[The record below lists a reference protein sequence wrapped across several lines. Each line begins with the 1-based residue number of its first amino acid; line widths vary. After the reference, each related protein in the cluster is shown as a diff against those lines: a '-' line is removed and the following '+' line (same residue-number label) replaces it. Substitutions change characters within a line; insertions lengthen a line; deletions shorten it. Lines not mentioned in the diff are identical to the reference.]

1 MRVYVDLVLGLNI
14 FFDFF
19 LLLTTALILKR
30 RVRIRRIWLGG
41 CVGGM
46 TTFLL
51 FISLNNILLL
61 VVKVLFSI
69 LMVLSTFS
77 YHDFKYFINNLIYLY
92 LSSIVLGGGLY
103 LLDIEV
109 NFRNEGLMF
118 YRNHYF
124 SILVVIAVAL
134 IILFLYY
141 KQMGE
146 LKNNYNNY
154 VKVKIFY
161 GDKEFNYI
169 GYVDSGNKL
178 VDQYKRRPIS
188 LIYSDDFKYKDEDIL
203 LVPYETASGTGILKC
218 LVVDRMVV
226 GKRNYP
232 KSLIGFMKE
241 KIKIDGVD
249 VILNNK
255 LGG

>member
-1 MRVYVDLVLGLNI
+1 VKVYVDLVWGLNI

-19 LLLTTALILKR
+19 LLLTTAIILKR
-30 RVRIRRIWLGG
+30 RVRMRRVFWGA

-51 FISLNNILLL
+51 FISLNSILLFL
-61 VVKVLFSI
+61 VKFLFSI

-77 YHDFKYFINNLIYLY
+77 YHDFKYFINNLFYLY

-109 NFRNEGLMF
+109 NFQNEGLMF

-124 SILVVIAVAL
+124 SIILVMVGAL

-141 KQMGE
+141 KQMGG

-161 GDKEFNYI
+161 KNKEFNYI

-188 LIYSDDFKYKDEDIL
+188 LIYSDELKYRDEDVL
-203 LVPYETASGTGILKC
+203 LVPYETASGTGVLKC
-218 LVVDRMVV
+218 LIVDRMVV
-226 GKRNYP
+226 GEKNYP

-249 VILNNK
+249 IILNNK